1 MSKAKEDAVKKVTT
15 TEAVKKPTGNEKLKT
30 SEKISKWWRELK
42 AELKKVVWPTRKQT
56 MTNTGVALVVT
67 ILAGL
72 CVMAL
77 VTRWWKAS
85 VHAAVAATCATV
97 TASCRWCATP
107 IAPKCSPRPS
117 RCATNSCCN

>member
-56 MTNTGVALVVT
+56 MSNTGVALVVT
-67 ILAGL
+67 FVSAVVLWGFDTLATHG
-72 CVMAL
+72 VSAL
-77 VTRWWKAS
+77 LKLVG
-85 VHAAVAATCATV
+85 
-97 TASCRWCATP
+97 
-107 IAPKCSPRPS
+107 
-117 RCATNSCCN
+117 

>member
-15 TEAVKKPTGNEKLKT
+15 TEAVKKPTGNETLKT

-67 ILAGL
+67 IVSAVVLWGFDTLARYGVDSL
-72 CVMAL
+72 LSL
-77 VTRWWKAS
+77 VG
-85 VHAAVAATCATV
+85 
-97 TASCRWCATP
+97 
-107 IAPKCSPRPS
+107 
-117 RCATNSCCN
+117 